1 MKIIIQAGGKGTRLG
16 HLTQNKPKCIVPVNN
31 LPIIFHMFKK
41 YPQAEFVIIGDYKFN
56 VLEKYLQTFC
66 CAKYILIKA
75 TGTGNACGIKEALK
89 YIADDEQFMLIWS
102 DIILSQEFD
111 ISNLDKN
118 KSYIGISE
126 NFKCSWSFQNNTLE
140 KIASTEYGVAGCYIF
155 NNKSKFSD
163 FPDEGSFT
171 QWLKNSGIALTPLS
185 MKNSK
190 ETGTIEAIEKISSTK
205 NRCRPY
211 NKMEFTADKVIKT
224 GLTTEGQKLIDREVV
239 WYKQMREYGFDSIPE
254 IYSLEPLTMSKIDGT
269 NIFNAELSLNEKKTV
284 IDNLIK
290 SINKMHGYENQPANY
305 WDLEEEYYTKTIKRI
320 QSIRQAIP
328 FSDNDYITINGKHCK
343 NIMTDSTFLRN
354 LVENRLFSTV
364 YCPIHGDCTLTNT
377 MIDKNGKIY
386 FIDARGY
393 FGSQKVLGDIRYDW
407 AKLYY
412 SINGNFDQFNIKNF
426 NLSITNTEV
435 NYTINSGGWEE
446 LTDYFISK
454 IPACNIDELKII
466 HSIIWLSLASHAWED
481 FDSMCLAYYNGLYLL
496 NECIEGD
503 NNAFKREYFKTISTK

>member
-1 MKIIIQAGGKGTRLG
+1 
-16 HLTQNKPKCIVPVNN
+16 
-31 LPIIFHMFKK
+31 
-41 YPQAEFVIIGDYKFN
+41 
-56 VLEKYLQTFC
+56 
-66 CAKYILIKA
+66 
-75 TGTGNACGIKEALK
+75 
-89 YIADDEQFMLIWS
+89 
-102 DIILSQEFD
+102 
-111 ISNLDKN
+111 
-118 KSYIGISE
+118 
-126 NFKCSWSFQNNTLE
+126 
-140 KIASTEYGVAGCYIF
+140 
-155 NNKSKFSD
+155 
-163 FPDEGSFT
+163 
-171 QWLKNSGIALTPLS
+171 
-185 MKNSK
+185 
-190 ETGTIEAIEKISSTK
+190 
-205 NRCRPY
+205 
-211 NKMEFTADKVIKT
+211 
-224 GLTTEGQKLIDREVV
+224 
-239 WYKQMREYGFDSIPE
+239 
-254 IYSLEPLTMSKIDGT
+254 
-269 NIFNAELSLNEKKTV
+269 
-284 IDNLIK
+284 
-290 SINKMHGYENQPANY
+290 
-305 WDLEEEYYTKTIKRI
+305 
-320 QSIRQAIP
+320 
-328 FSDNDYITINGKHCK
+328 
-343 NIMTDSTFLRN
+343 MTDSTFLRK